1 MTIWQADFY
10 RRPLKNERGQPLWEL
25 VVCDPTGEWVFTA
38 TCPQHEANS
47 AWLSATL
54 SRAQSGQLPEVLQVF
69 RPQCLSLL
77 MAAAKNLEIAVEATR
92 RTPALKYWLR
102 QQAAAYAQTDSR
114 VDPAAMVAYDPLA
127 LDRPPPVPLPDGG
140 ATAGAV
146 RLWGESWRFGSIL
159 AGDMVAWAADR
170 PLPVREMPEYLW
182 PVNLGLAS
190 TAVIPGV
197 AISGG
202 RQSLK
207 LARWLQEVRPVSLN
221 YIPGAPDGLILEAGL
236 VDRWILATFD
246 DEEMATAARTYQQRL
261 QLTKGL
267 HFLLVQPDDSGMTYS
282 GFWLLQHPE

>member
-1 MTIWQADFY
+1 MVIWQADFY
-10 RRPLKNERGQPLWEL
+10 RRPRKNELGQPLWEL
-25 VVCDPTGEWVFTA
+25 VVCDPTGEWTFTA
-38 TCPQHEANS
+38 TCPQQEANS

-54 SRAQSGQLPEVLQVF
+54 SNAKSGQLPQVLQVF

-77 MAAAKNLEIAVEATR
+77 ATAAQNLGITVEATR
-92 RTPALKYWLR
+92 HTPALKLWLQR
-102 QQAAAYAQTDSR
+102 QATAYAQTDSN
-114 VDPAAMVAYDPLA
+114 VDGAAMVAYDPLA
-127 LDRPPPVPLPDGG
+127 VDRPPPVPIPDAG

-146 RLWGESWRFGSIL
+146 RLWGESWRFASIM

-202 RQSLK
+202 RQSMK

-261 QLTKGL
+261 QLTQGL

-282 GFWLLQHPE
+282 GFWLLQHPQ

>member
-10 RRPLKNERGQPLWEL
+10 RRPLTNELGQPLWEL

-38 TCPQHEANS
+38 TCPQYEANS

-54 SRAQSGQLPEVLQVF
+54 LIAKSGQLPKLLQVF

-77 MAAAKNLEIAVEATR
+77 MVAAKDLGIIVEATR
-92 RTPALKYWLR
+92 HTPALKQWL
-102 QQAAAYAQTDSR
+102 QQQTAAYTQTGSK
-114 VDPAAMVAYDPLA
+114 VDAAMVAYDPLA
-127 LDRPPPVPLPDGG
+127 VDRPPPVPIPD
-140 ATAGAV
+140 
-146 RLWGESWRFGSIL
+146 RLWGDSWRFGSIP
-159 AGDMVAWAADR
+159 AGDMVVWAADR
-170 PLPVREMPEYLW
+170 PLPVREMPEFLW

-190 TAVIPGV
+190 TAIIPGV

-202 RQSLK
+202 RQSMK
-207 LARWLQEVRPVSLN
+207 LARWLQEARPVSLN

-267 HFLLVQPDDSGMTYS
+267 HFLLVQPDDSGITYT